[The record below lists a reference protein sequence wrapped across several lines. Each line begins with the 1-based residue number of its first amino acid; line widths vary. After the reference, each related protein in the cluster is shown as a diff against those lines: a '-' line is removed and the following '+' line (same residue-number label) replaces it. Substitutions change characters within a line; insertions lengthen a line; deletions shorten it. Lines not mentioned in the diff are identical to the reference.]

1 MPLASLITDFYDKL
15 KTVTSG
21 YASLNYEF
29 KDYRKTKVV
38 KLDIL
43 IADEPVEALSTLVWD
58 DEAFRIGKK
67 IVNSLKDTLPKQ
79 QFVIKIQ
86 AAVGGKII
94 AGERIS
100 ALRKDVTAKLY
111 GGDVTRK
118 RKLLEKQKKGKKKM
132 MSMGKGKVTIPTEAY
147 LAVLKR

>member
-1 MPLASLITDFYDKL
+1 M
-15 KTVTSG
+15 
-21 YASLNYEF
+21 
-29 KDYRKTKVV
+29 
-38 KLDIL
+38 DIL
-43 IADEPVEALSTLVWD
+43 IAEEQVEALSTLVWRD
-58 DEAFRIGKK
+58 DAFDIGKK

-79 QFVIKIQ
+79 QFVLKIQ
-86 AAVGGKII
+86 AAIGGKVI
-94 AGERIS
+94 AGERVS

-132 MSMGKGKVTIPTEAY
+132 MSLGKGKVDIPTEAY